1 MLLPIGEVAARSG
14 MSPDTLRFYEREG
27 LIPPPARDSA
37 GRRRYAENVLDQLGI
52 IASLRDAGFSL
63 SVVRQL
69 LAAKQPGMTAAE
81 RLGTAKQALKDLDEV
96 IRRKEAALADARA
109 LISAWRAEI
118 DEHERG

>member
-27 LIPPPARDSA
+27 LIPPQARDSS

-63 SVVRQL
+63 SDVRQL
-69 LAAKQPGMTAAE
+69 LAAKRPGTTAAE
-81 RLGTAKQALKDLDEV
+81 RLDAAKQALKDLDEV

-118 DEHERG
+118 DEHEHG